1 MKHVL
6 SALCAALGISLLFLP
21 ADALAAG
28 QPSPRE
34 LRQAAEN
41 GDADAANKLGV
52 WYEKGKFGLPRDANA
67 AVRWYR
73 RAADGGSLLAM
84 HNLGDCYLNGVGV
97 LANPAHAYAWYKKT
111 AEAGGA
117 IGYEDI
123 GNFFRTVGFGG
134 PDPATAKIWYAAAA
148 RQGRKKAQQALLELG
163 GSRQPVTG
171 PASPCESA
179 ARGRGTTSGTLRSV
193 RDYGPKDSGW
203 LLLTLDDRGGTVDI
217 LALDADQ
224 DAALG
229 ALKQGRGAD
238 LAGRSVSVGWSLV
251 RGLDD
256 FTASCADLRRYTPGT
271 LRAGDSEPLQ
281 TTAAPAGKRASGDV
295 YIGFDGLLLGAF
307 LDGAWVGAEDLQ
319 NSPRYHGKRLWGGL
333 DGTIYTVNGLVG
345 ECVMGALINDHPE
358 EFEKEYGPLAEF
370 PIFKMQTPQGN
381 YEGKEPALFL
391 GGPGSRFSPMPR
403 PMRAIRDDD
412 GRFAEMVRRFLEGRG
427 LRGAECRMK
436 KLVAVDL
443 DGDGT
448 DEHIIS
454 AEDFKGEGLA
464 PKWGKA
470 GAYSVILL
478 ERTVNGRSTVTPLVA
493 DLCAGD
499 REPAEGALPR
509 SQTIK
514 MCADVNGDGRMEVII
529 ASDYYEGGEYIVFT
543 VDDGGVAKVL
553 DQGMGV

>member
-1 MKHVL
+1 MKHILSVFCAVL
-6 SALCAALGISLLFLP
+6 SVSLLLLST
-21 ADALAAG
+21 DAPAAG
-28 QPSPRE
+28 QPSPKE
-34 LRQAAEN
+34 LRQAAER

-52 WYEKGKFGLPRDANA
+52 WYEKGRYGLPQDAA
-67 AVRWYR
+67 AAMRWYR
-73 RAADGGSLLAM
+73 RAAAGGSILAM

-97 LANPAHAYAWYKKT
+97 LENPAHAYAWYKKT

-123 GNFFRTVGFGG
+123 GNFFRTVGFGR
-134 PDPATAKIWYAAAA
+134 PDLATAKIWYAAAA

-163 GSRQPVTG
+163 GSKQRVTG
-171 PASPCESA
+171 PAGPCESA
-179 ARGRGTTSGTLRSV
+179 ARGQGTTTGTLKRV

-203 LLLTLDDRGGTVDI
+203 LLLTVDDGGRAVDI

-224 DAALG
+224 DAVLA
-229 ALKQGRGAD
+229 ALKKDGGAELSGR
-238 LAGRSVSVGWSLV
+238 RVSVGWSLV
-251 RGLDD
+251 RGIDD
-256 FTASCADLRRYTPGT
+256 FTASCTDIRRYTRGT
-271 LRAGDSEPLQ
+271 LRADGAGSVQ
-281 TTAAPAGKRASGDV
+281 TAAATEGKRASGDI

-307 LDGAWVGAEDLQ
+307 LGDAWVGAEDLQ
-319 NSPRYHGKRLWGGL
+319 NSPRYHEKRLWGGL
-333 DGTIYTVNGLVG
+333 DGTLYTVNGLVG
-345 ECVMGALINDHPE
+345 ECVMGAPINDHPE
-358 EFEKEYGPLAEF
+358 EFEKEYGPLAAF
-370 PIFKMQTPQGN
+370 PIFKMQTPTGN

-403 PMRAIRDDD
+403 PMRTIQDDD
-412 GRFAEMVRRFLEGRG
+412 GRYAEMVRSYLAGQG
-427 LRGAECRMK
+427 LRGADCRMK

-454 AEDFKGEGLA
+454 AEDFKDGGLA

-470 GAYSVILL
+470 GMYSVILL
-478 ERTVNGRSTVTPLVA
+478 ERTVNGRSQVTLLQGDFCPE
-493 DLCAGD
+493 D

-509 SQTIK
+509 SQTLK
-514 MCADVNGDGRMEVII
+514 MCADVNGDGRMEIII

-543 VDDGGVAKVL
+543 VGEDGVTKVL